1 MRPNVMPRRSRR
13 RRRTPPAAEIWRILR
28 LTIREDRIARR
39 RLAALEEKYRE
50 EARERER
57 LAAEREAKY
66 HEEAEE
72 RKRQAE
78 ERERLAAE
86 REAQYQKEAEERE
99 RLAAEREAQYQEE
112 AEERKRRA
120 AAFDEELRKAAEERE
135 RAAKE
140 RERAA
145 KEREKAQAAME
156 RRLNKIAGDADNRW
170 GRLMEALVEGNL
182 IPLFRDAGVP
192 VVELFGRLRSQIG
205 GNWREYDLAAVGES
219 DVMVVEVKTTL
230 RVSDVQRFTERIA
243 DFRRWRPFEARDR
256 VWGALAY
263 LSADGEAVPAA
274 EAAGFYLVRAVGGNA
289 RLANSSAFQPRSF

>member
-1 MRPNVMPRRSRR
+1 MRPNVMPRRKRR
-13 RRRTPPAAEIWRILR
+13 RRATAPAAEVWRILR

-50 EARERER
+50 EA
-57 LAAEREAKY
+57 
-66 HEEAEE
+66 
-72 RKRQAE
+72 
-78 ERERLAAE
+78 
-86 REAQYQKEAEERE
+86 
-99 RLAAEREAQYQEE
+99 
-112 AEERKRRA
+112 EERKRRA
-120 AAFDEELRKAAEERE
+120 AALEEEFRKAAEERKL
-135 RAAKE
+135 AAKE
-140 RERAA
+140 REQ
-145 KEREKAQAAME
+145 AQAAME
-156 RRLNKIAGDADNRW
+156 RKLNKIAGDADTRW

-182 IPLFRDAGVP
+182 VPLFQGAGVP

-205 GNWREYDLAAVGES
+205 GTWREYDLAAVGES

-230 RVSDVQRFTERIA
+230 RLSDVKRFTERIA

-263 LSADGEAVPAA
+263 LSADGEALPAA